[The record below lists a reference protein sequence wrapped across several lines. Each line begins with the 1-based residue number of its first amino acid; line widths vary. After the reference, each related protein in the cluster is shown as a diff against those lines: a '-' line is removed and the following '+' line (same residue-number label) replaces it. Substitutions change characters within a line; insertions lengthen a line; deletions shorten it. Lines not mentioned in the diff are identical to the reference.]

1 MPDYSGDFS
10 FLMRVLASHIVQFPV
25 FSLIYSDSSARP
37 QCGDAHATGAKPKK
51 SVDPPEDPLLKK
63 VKNEI

>member
-1 MPDYSGDFS
+1 M
-10 FLMRVLASHIVQFPV
+10 VLASHIVQIADI